1 MIEQKTAAAARS
13 WSKTR
18 TLNILAFAVA
28 LAVGLSACSQQ
39 RPISNY
45 SSLAEREAQNPAL
58 REINRVA
65 ALPADQFRSHIS
77 GKTALSYMPG
87 HGNQIEYLDGEGGAH
102 LWYPG
107 NRIVLHGNWDVRSE
121 NGTSR
126 ICFKYGANT
135 YNPET
140 GTRGGDWKCGNPQQ
154 YIFFTVDRM
163 DGDPFSLATATQVPV
178 VLAKDATKPYIPSR
192 MPFPLPHRTNGKT
205 PLEHLL
211 EDTGI
216 GAGT

>member
-1 MIEQKTAAAARS
+1 MTAQEVRFVGTTRS
-13 WSKTR
+13 KKSA
-18 TLNILAFAVA
+18 IGVLAFA
-28 LAVGLSACSQQ
+28 LAVIVGLSACSQR
-39 RPISNY
+39 RPVSNY

-65 ALPADQFRSHIS
+65 ALPADQFKNHIA

-87 HGNQIEYLDGEGGAH
+87 HGNQVEYLDAEGGAH

-107 NRIVLHGNWDVRSE
+107 NQRVLHGRWDVQST
-121 NGTSR
+121 NGASR
-126 ICFKYGANT
+126 ICFKYGDDT

-178 VLAKDATKPYIPSR
+178 ILAKDATKSYIPSR
-192 MPFPLPHRTNGKT
+192 MPFALPHRTNGKT
-205 PLEHLL
+205 PLEHLM

-216 GAGT
+216 ASGS